1 MSEESENQGIPGCG
15 THHVAIQSR
24 NWDASIKL
32 YQNVL
37 GMKIIAEFGTKER
50 KIILLN
56 TGDGSHIELFQPTAD
71 SPHVDDPIPNDP
83 VTHIALKTSDT
94 RAATEHVRKHGYE
107 ITVEPKTMDLGG
119 LDVTLAFFKGPSGE
133 VIEFF
138 EVH

>member
-1 MSEESENQGIPGCG
+1 MSEESDNQVIPGCG

>member
-1 MSEESENQGIPGCG
+1 MSEESENQVIPGCG

>member
-1 MSEESENQGIPGCG
+1 MSEESENQVIPGCG

-37 GMKIIAEFGTKER
+37 GMKIIAEFATKER

>member
-1 MSEESENQGIPGCG
+1 M
-15 THHVAIQSR
+15 AIQSR

-94 RAATEHVRKHGYE
+94 RAATAHVRKHGYD

>member
-1 MSEESENQGIPGCG
+1 MSEESENQVIPGCG

-71 SPHVDDPIPNDP
+71 SPHVDAPIPNDP